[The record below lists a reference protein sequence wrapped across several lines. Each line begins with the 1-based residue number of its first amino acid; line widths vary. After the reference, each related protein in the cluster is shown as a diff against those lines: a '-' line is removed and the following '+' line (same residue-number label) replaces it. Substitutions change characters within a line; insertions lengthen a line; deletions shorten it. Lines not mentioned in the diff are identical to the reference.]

1 MDENI
6 NKRIREYREKAK
18 MTQEEAGAI
27 LGLKRNAYSAK
38 EGKGKFTVG
47 EVLAL
52 SQAMDIDSDLIIH
65 GAKKL
70 DFSPV
75 EPTILTVNDPFKE
88 TPFLSEGPKI
98 TITYETGNFEITH
111 EEKNI
116 VKIFRNLDDEAKNK
130 VRNLLLELK

>member
-1 MDENI
+1 MDEII

-47 EVLAL
+47 EVKALAKE
-52 SQAMDIDSDLIIH
+52 MDIDPDLIFY
-65 GAKKL
+65 GEKKL

-75 EPTILTVNDPFKE
+75 EPTIITVNDPFKE
-88 TPFLSEGPKI
+88 NPFLSEGPKI
-98 TITYETGNFEITH
+98 TITYETGNFTITN

-116 VKIFRNLDDEAKNK
+116 VTIFRNLDEEKKNK
-130 VRNLLLELK
+130 VRDLLLQLK